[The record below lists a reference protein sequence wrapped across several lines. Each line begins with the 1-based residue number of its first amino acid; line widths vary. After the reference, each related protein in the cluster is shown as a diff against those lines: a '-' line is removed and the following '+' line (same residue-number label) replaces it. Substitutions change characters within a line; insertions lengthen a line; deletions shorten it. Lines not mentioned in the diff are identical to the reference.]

1 MAQRQLPIRHPVV
14 TALEPN
20 AIALA
25 PSPFTIASAPPLV
38 IRFTMKLEKEEAR
51 AKTSGET
58 TNIIREYRIN
68 DKDTGSAEIQVAV
81 LTENI
86 KRLTDHLR
94 AHRKDVHSRRGL
106 QMMVSRRRRLLN
118 YLSNEDVN
126 RYQTLISRLGL
137 RR

>member
-1 MAQRQLPIRHPVV
+1 MLD
-14 TALEPN
+14 
-20 AIALA
+20 
-25 PSPFTIASAPPLV
+25 
-38 IRFTMKLEKEEAR
+38 
-51 AKTSGET
+51 GET
-58 TNIIREYRIN
+58 KAQIIRDYRIN

-86 KRLTDHLR
+86 KQLTDHLR
-94 AHRKDVHSRRGL
+94 MHRKDVHSRRGL
-106 QMMVSRRRRLLN
+106 QIMVSRRRRMLN

>member
-1 MAQRQLPIRHPVV
+1 
-14 TALEPN
+14 
-20 AIALA
+20 
-25 PSPFTIASAPPLV
+25 
-38 IRFTMKLEKEEAR
+38 MKLEKEEAR
-51 AKTSGET
+51 EKTLQMLDGET
-58 TNIIREYRIN
+58 KTKIIREYRIN

-86 KRLTDHLR
+86 KQLTDHLR
-94 AHRKDVHSRRGL
+94 IHRKDVHSRRGL

-118 YLSNEDVN
+118 YLSGEDVN